1 MAITYTAIAT
11 TTVGAGGAANITF
24 SSIPGTYTDLVV
36 LFSFRSTRSLDEDG
50 MQISL
55 NSSTANFSFRRL
67 TGNGSTASS
76 SNAGN
81 NTLGQLTAANTT
93 ASTFTNTFIYITNYT
108 SSNNKSFSIDNVTEA
123 NATKAYAQLQA
134 SLWSDSSAITSI
146 KLETDS
152 SNNLAQYSS
161 ATLYG
166 IKNTV

>member
-1 MAITYTAIAT
+1 MALTYTAIAT

-67 TGNGSTASS
+67 TGNGSTTSS

-93 ASTFTNTFIYITNYT
+93 ASTFTNTFIYIPNYT

-152 SNNLAQYSS
+152 GNNLAQYSS